1 MKRFIY
7 PTARL
12 VRAFGLIGIMGTSAC
27 FQTGQAA
34 SSQPEL
40 SDLIQAADG
49 VISDPDGVR
58 AGKNAGKIF
67 LAAHALE
74 AVPDFPKAL
83 RYFHSGL
90 QLSPWNLQ
98 EQLAYAELLSK
109 NGRRPEA
116 SEIARMVN
124 GRAENDAVCNQARR
138 LLGLDP
144 VIKAEASSTLPD
156 HGPFICLV
164 QVGEVNQVALTASI
178 KKLHET
184 LGVPILLVEKTVPLR
199 KAHRS
204 AFDRWVRQ
212 TLCKGVNWETAVMK
226 RYLAD
231 QHKRTP
237 EDLSADQVIGIVRTA
252 LSAEGRKTELDGLE
266 ESVAFYRAH
275 DQQWDAALMLQDLAP
290 FTASLPR
297 SGKVVMIGITEAD
310 LYSGTSNYLFG
321 SAVVGGMAGT
331 VSYSRYRADFFGEP
345 PDLTRL
351 TSRMHKQLLSSIG
364 NALGVPRPTDPTS
377 ARSYP
382 ASLPEHDAKSEY
394 MSEACIAGFEGALG
408 IKLPITSHKPAGS
421 R

>member
-98 EQLAYAELLSK
+98 EQLAYAELLFK

-138 LLGLDP
+138 LG
-144 VIKAEASSTLPD
+144 
-156 HGPFICLV
+156 
-164 QVGEVNQVALTASI
+164 QTASTRMI
-178 KKLHET
+178 AT
-184 LGVPILLVEKTVPLR
+184 
-199 KAHRS
+199 S
-204 AFDRWVRQ
+204 AF
-212 TLCKGVNWETAVMK
+212 A
-226 RYLAD
+226 
-231 QHKRTP
+231 
-237 EDLSADQVIGIVRTA
+237 
-252 LSAEGRKTELDGLE
+252 
-266 ESVAFYRAH
+266 
-275 DQQWDAALMLQDLAP
+275 
-290 FTASLPR
+290 
-297 SGKVVMIGITEAD
+297 
-310 LYSGTSNYLFG
+310 
-321 SAVVGGMAGT
+321 
-331 VSYSRYRADFFGEP
+331 
-345 PDLTRL
+345 
-351 TSRMHKQLLSSIG
+351 
-364 NALGVPRPTDPTS
+364 
-377 ARSYP
+377 
-382 ASLPEHDAKSEY
+382 
-394 MSEACIAGFEGALG
+394 
-408 IKLPITSHKPAGS
+408 
-421 R
+421 